1 MDCLGG
7 PLGYADIYHLQRGI
21 TVWGTGGK
29 VYTPSLLRGDGSHL
43 VGYRSRI
50 SPLMLRCLEHAS
62 DDPQASLDWM
72 PVRVSDVEAT
82 VDLRRTCSHPRC
94 GVNVLENRC
103 PGGTCYHPVGEHSVY
118 GCAEG
123 CGCEWMPGKKPDPEP
138 QDNHDWHHHTPS
150 SGLTC
155 RACDLAHK
163 FWTGEPC
170 PHAAQTS
177 DKARNP
183 EFCTCTHP
191 KADHSPA
198 LFQHCQRCGCLRFRD
213 APKPLPC
220 SDPPCGYME
229 GELCDTHTTEKA
241 HAEGDHQWC
250 DITCQD
256 NLTWEMLRN
265 GILWRAAPGSPR
277 MLDELLR
284 RAADRSALMEAHI
297 AVVRLLGEVRAQ
309 LHSSE
314 TELNEL
320 KYRMEGLEK

>member
-1 MDCLGG
+1 
-7 PLGYADIYHLQRGI
+7 
-21 TVWGTGGK
+21 
-29 VYTPSLLRGDGSHL
+29 
-43 VGYRSRI
+43 
-50 SPLMLRCLEHAS
+50 
-62 DDPQASLDWM
+62 
-72 PVRVSDVEAT
+72 
-82 VDLRRTCSHPRC
+82 
-94 GVNVLENRC
+94 
-103 PGGTCYHPVGEHSVY
+103 
-118 GCAEG
+118 
-123 CGCEWMPGKKPDPEP
+123 
-138 QDNHDWHHHTPS
+138 
-150 SGLTC
+150 
-155 RACDLAHK
+155 
-163 FWTGEPC
+163 
-170 PHAAQTS
+170 
-177 DKARNP
+177 
-183 EFCTCTHP
+183 
-191 KADHSPA
+191 
-198 LFQHCQRCGCLRFRD
+198 
-213 APKPLPC
+213 
-220 SDPPCGYME
+220 ME